1 MKPPKSPRIDT
12 RRTREFSDELQ
23 ERARTWIP
31 KWAFAD
37 VEGDFGRALLE
48 IAARFSS
55 EVAERLDGGGEK
67 LRRGFLDW
75 LGVQGEAARPARM
88 PVVFKLAD
96 AAQEPVFASPPVRMR
111 VEADGTSV
119 VFEAETETDLR
130 LVPGRLDIIVGVDAD
145 KDAIYFPPP
154 GLSDLKPFEQ
164 LPTQWQ
170 LKSFAS
176 AGAIKLQL
184 EPAAGFSKGMTIE
197 AGGRHYRIDEIDNG
211 IVTIDPPL
219 EADLEISEVRKVE
232 TFAPFD
238 GITRDRQEHAL
249 YIGHNDLLNI
259 EAAAAID
266 VIGAGVLVDGVKW
279 QYWGKSEKSDE
290 PGWQNLEIVENP
302 KSDALFL
309 KKRIGAVEPRKIGEI
324 NSRWIR
330 AVTKK
335 LDNPSNHFTADA
347 LKLRINCEATP
358 PPCPSPDSTG
368 PGVTGEA
375 MANNTPLV
383 LSEPFFP
390 LGRVPQQFDAF
401 YLGSTEAFSKTG
413 ATARVC
419 FEMSDAT
426 CRAYT
431 PVRTGSF
438 ANEGT
443 LAGVGEDRA
452 LHLFKMNPATGT
464 MTRFRGPLRPPLPAG
479 GSAAGPPPQ
488 NTPVELNP
496 RCVPAVWNGDPA
508 NGDDFFV
515 AVAAMGNIWIWHE
528 NAADRKKS
536 GWTYHSRVPDRPGR
550 PAQIESILVLK
561 SSPTRPGTVLSDGRL
576 WVFNGTEWSEPS
588 RQTPPPVVPLR
599 DYAVIAPVLDPAF
612 DITDSVVAV
621 SVLKDLYSI
630 DIDPLNLTEVT
641 ENAIP
646 LTVDL
651 DVGQVETGMIIPVGG
666 IQPAAVQGAGAD
678 PLQVV
683 AVDDTRENLVAIEA
697 GSPPEQ
703 LGSFTAGLKALGAR
717 VAVWNIAGKLQF
729 SVSAESGLDAVFL
742 ASWVPTFVSTDPA
755 AIFYSRIVGAIGV
768 VGSPLTVGANVVV
781 PGSRS
786 DAFVAPLNLLGRL
799 EFLGPNRK
807 LMQEGVVVPQPE
819 PFQVGDI
826 VSALTKPG
834 NQRKEWVIN
843 TAAARRGT
851 TSAIY
856 LVDPSVGASLA
867 NNPQLLGYAGPGLAG
882 TAFDATKFDPTA
894 ADPAILPNT
903 FLRIKVSGQPVD
915 FFEVDNVDAVSGQV
929 TVKTPLPGNPG
940 DPLSYRRPKS
950 SPAAVVPAMEFDP
963 SGDGNWDVSILSTAR
978 LYFDPTLTP
987 STQKGS
993 AFGIVG
999 NHPTVV
1005 ALGQRWTSVPDPVNT
1020 LTAFVID
1027 GVVGAWRQQLADT
1040 ASNPALSWEYWNGKG
1055 WWSLEIIEDATAR
1068 LANSGVVRFKVPD
1081 DIAES
1086 DWAGKTNF
1094 WIRVRLVG
1102 GDYGKEE
1109 VSFITRPI
1117 PDSDDTE
1124 QIVKRSTDNI
1134 KAPQVL
1140 SLRISYSICTE
1151 QLPKYVLAEDSG
1163 SIVDQSDANRT
1174 GGAIVEAFVPVG
1186 LMLGRLSSAA
1196 APTEEAH
1203 ECLPDCDCQK
1213 QGSSENNGPAALAAS
1228 PPVPVIPKG
1237 GRSLFIGLDAI
1248 ISAGPVSVLLMV
1260 DKENDHLAFAP
1271 MTIEALVAGQFK
1283 PIVADDATRALG
1295 ESGVLLMSFAV
1306 PPKLSNLFGRPRT
1319 WLRLTP
1325 KTMGENWVPSIRG
1338 AYLNAVFAS
1347 SKETLTRELI
1357 GSSDGSQNLT
1367 LRLARPPVLR
1377 DTLELRVREPLGEE
1391 ERVELAA
1398 ADPDLVLTDP
1408 DGLRGYWVRWKKVT
1422 DPDDEAASERIYALD
1437 ETNGEIRFGD
1447 GMHGRIPPIG
1457 RNNIVAF
1464 SYSRTEAGPPGSDVV
1479 PANSVKARTSLNL
1492 VSPVESVE
1500 SVTAADQAAGGA
1512 PPESD
1517 DRVLRYGYARFRHR
1531 GRAVTARDIED
1542 LALQSS
1548 PDIAQAR
1555 AVAGPGR
1562 IRLVVVMKGKRPK
1575 PSAAQAR
1582 ELSRFLLEASPV
1594 SLAAPGALRIEGP
1607 GIRRLRVDLV
1617 LKIERLDYAAQVSK
1631 WVNTELEQFFDR
1643 GLGGFD
1649 RDGWPLGLN
1658 PSEDDIAFALSDAP
1672 LLDGIRDIKRFEIP
1686 ADGRE
1691 SVWPASIKPTEI
1703 IVLDDDPVRIR
1714 FETAEVTG

>member
-1 MKPPKSPRIDT
+1 MPT
-12 RRTREFSDELQ
+12 
-23 ERARTWIP
+23 
-31 KWAFAD
+31 WAFAD

-48 IAARFSS
+48 IAARFNS

-96 AAQEPVFASPPVRMR
+96 AAQEPVFASPPVRMQ
-111 VEADGTSV
+111 VEVDGTSV
-119 VFEAETETDLR
+119 VFEAETETDIR

-176 AGAIKLQL
+176 AGAVKLQL

-259 EAAAAID
+259 EAAATID
-266 VIGAGVLVDGVKW
+266 VVGAGSLVDGVKW

-302 KSDALFL
+302 KSDALYL
-309 KKRIGAVEPRKIGEI
+309 KKPIGAVEPRKIGEI

-330 AVTKK
+330 ATTRN
-335 LDNPSNHFTADA
+335 LADRPEA
-347 LKLRINCEATP
+347 FSVDSLQLRINCETN
-358 PPCPSPDSTG
+358 PPCPSPDSAEQ
-368 PGVTGEA
+368 GVTAEA
-375 MANNTPLV
+375 MANTTPLV
-383 LSEPFFP
+383 LDDVFFP
-390 LGRVPQQFDAF
+390 LGKFPRQFDAF
-401 YLGSTEAFSKTG
+401 YLGSGEAFSKKG
-413 ATARVC
+413 ATAKLC
-419 FEMSDAT
+419 FEMADRTFSAL
-426 CRAYT
+426 AA
-431 PVRTGSF
+431 VREGAF
-438 ANEGT
+438 ANT
-443 LAGVGEDRA
+443 VIAGVARDRS
-452 LHLFKMNPATGT
+452 LHLLSINPATGALGKF
-464 MTRFRGPLRPPLPAG
+464 RDRGPLQPPRPRYLGAEEDRGSDALDIRPKWRSPVWPENASPFAG
-479 GSAAGPPPQ
+479 FLVGTSA
-488 NTPVELNP
+488 
-496 RCVPAVWNGDPA
+496 GDR
-508 NGDDFFV
+508 
-515 AVAAMGNIWIWHE
+515 IWIW
-528 NAADRKKS
+528 
-536 GWTYHSRVPDRPGR
+536 
-550 PAQIESILVLK
+550 
-561 SSPTRPGTVLSDGRL
+561 
-576 WVFNGTEWSEPS
+576 
-588 RQTPPPVVPLR
+588 
-599 DYAVIAPVLDPAF
+599 
-612 DITDSVVAV
+612 
-621 SVLKDLYSI
+621 
-630 DIDPLNLTEVT
+630 
-641 ENAIP
+641 
-646 LTVDL
+646 
-651 DVGQVETGMIIPVGG
+651 
-666 IQPAAVQGAGAD
+666 
-678 PLQVV
+678 
-683 AVDDTRENLVAIEA
+683 RENLFAPTVSGWIEFGKLSVDGSTPGAAVEGLVYLAGAPALLVALFDQRVFMSEWSTDLPVAAWNEIDTKDGNTTIKLTSIVPVLVDDGSGRLVTSRTAGMIGISDQKKLFQVAANGACTLIPKFSAFDFNPAVRPVAIEIA
-697 GSPPEQ
+697 G
-703 LGSFTAGLKALGAR
+703 AL
-717 VAVWNIAGKLQF
+717 NIAAVTEAANVDPPKL
-729 SVSAESGLDAVFL
+729 VAHNDGAGNPKEEPLEDGAEVVASLEALLIGGNTFHVLATVNDDAGTRL
-742 ASWVPTFVSTDPA
+742 TSWAPFAVPPLELMFN
-755 AIFYSRIVGAIGV
+755 SRIGPAGTVADAGAPLSVGGV
-768 VGSPLTVGANVVV
+768 VVIPAGRADILT
-781 PGSRS
+781 SRFDTLLRLQYS
-786 DAFVAPLNLLGRL
+786 DDL
-799 EFLGPNRK
+799 EI
-807 LMQEGVVVPQPE
+807 GVVVPDSVPQLAINDLIVRFDGVGKPVSREITQLGITKDGQVLYEIDAAFPAAASNGLDAYDLSATLGGTFDNPDLTLDAADMETDVGDYLWIDDELYEIDSITSNNNDRIATLNTPNDNGVTPAQGNNDYVRPIQTEGRVAHFMELDTSAGGSGDWDATLLNRIRLVFPGGKPYEQRATPFRLTGDNKPE
-819 PFQVGDI
+819 VVVLDWEFQV
-826 VSALTKPG
+826 VP
-834 NQRKEWVIN
+834 
-843 TAAARRGT
+843 
-851 TSAIY
+851 
-856 LVDPSVGASLA
+856 A
-867 NNPQLLGYAGPGLAG
+867 N
-882 TAFDATKFDPTA
+882 
-894 ADPAILPNT
+894 
-903 FLRIKVSGQPVD
+903 PVD
-915 FFEVDNVDAVSGQV
+915 FLVDAAFSEW
-929 TVKTPLPGNPG
+929 TRNAG
-940 DPLSYRRPKS
+940 DT
-950 SPAAVVPAMEFDP
+950 
-963 SGDGNWDVSILSTAR
+963 STNAE
-978 LYFDPTLTP
+978 
-987 STQKGS
+987 
-993 AFGIVG
+993 
-999 NHPTVV
+999 
-1005 ALGQRWTSVPDPVNT
+1005 
-1020 LTAFVID
+1020 
-1027 GVVGAWRQQLADT
+1027 
-1040 ASNPALSWEYWNGKG
+1040 LSWEYWNGKG
-1055 WWSLEIIEDATAR
+1055 WWKLDVALDETQDLKTT
-1068 LANSGVVRFKVPD
+1068 GVLRFDVPS
-1081 DIAES
+1081 DIASS
-1086 DWAGKTNF
+1086 DWAGKTNH
-1094 WIRVRLVG
+1094 WIRARLIG
-1102 GDYGKEE
+1102 GDYGREIVTVKTKNLPGN
-1109 VSFITRPI
+1109 V
-1117 PDSDDTE
+1117 TE
-1124 QIVKRSTDNI
+1124 QTIDRSSESI
-1134 KAPQVL
+1134 GAPSVL
-1140 SLRISYSICTE
+1140 NLNISYRVCKSVQPTF
-1151 QLPKYVLAEDSG
+1151 VLAEDSG
-1163 SIVDQSDANRT
+1163 LLVDQSDANRT
-1174 GGAIVEAFVPVG
+1174 PGAIVEAFVPVG
-1186 LMLGRLSSAA
+1186 LMLGRLSRAA
-1196 APTEEAH
+1196 APAEEAH
-1203 ECLPDCDCQK
+1203 ECLPDCDCRK

-1228 PPVPVIPKG
+1228 PPAPVIPKG

-1260 DKENDHLAFAP
+1260 EKENDHLAFAP

-1306 PPKLSNLFGRPRT
+1306 PPKLGNLFGRPRT

-1325 KTMGENWVPSIRG
+1325 KVSGENWGPSIRG

-1391 ERVELAA
+1391 ERLELAA

-1422 DPDDEAASERIYALD
+1422 DPDDEAASERIFALD
-1437 ETNGEIRFGD
+1437 EASGEIRFGD

-1479 PANSVKARTSLNL
+1479 PANSVKARTLLNL

-1555 AVAGPGR
+1555 AVVESGR
-1562 IRLVVVMKGKRPK
+1562 IRLVVVMKGRRPK

-1582 ELSRFLLEASPV
+1582 ELRRFLLEASPV
-1594 SLAAPGALRIEGP
+1594 SLAAPRALRIEGP

-1631 WVNTELEQFFDR
+1631 WVNTELERFFDS

-1672 LLDGIRDIKRFEIP
+1672 LLDGISDIKRFEIP

-1691 SVWPASIKPTEI
+1691 SVWPASIKATDI
-1703 IVLDDDPVRIR
+1703 VVLDDDPVRIR

>member
-1 MKPPKSPRIDT
+1 LPT
-12 RRTREFSDELQ
+12 
-23 ERARTWIP
+23 
-31 KWAFAD
+31 WAFAD

-48 IAARFSS
+48 IAARFNS
-55 EVAERLDGGGEK
+55 EVAERLDGAGEK

-96 AAQEPVFASPPVRMR
+96 AAQEPVFASPPVRMQ
-111 VEADGTSV
+111 VEADGASV

-130 LVPGRLDIIVGVDAD
+130 LVPGRLDVVVGVDAD

-176 AGAIKLQL
+176 AGAVKLQL

-211 IVTIDPPL
+211 IVTVDPPL

-238 GITRDRQEHAL
+238 GVTRDRQEHAL

-259 EAAAAID
+259 EAAATID
-266 VIGAGVLVDGVKW
+266 VVGAGLLVDGVKW

-290 PGWQNLEIVENP
+290 PGWQSLEIVENP
-302 KSDALFL
+302 KSDALYL
-309 KKRIGAVEPRKIGEI
+309 KKPKGAVEPRKIGEM

-335 LDNPSNHFTADA
+335 LDDPSNYFTADA
-347 LKLRINCEATP
+347 LKLRINCVP
-358 PPCPSPDSTG
+358 SPPCPSPDSTE
-368 PGVTGEA
+368 PGVAGEA

-383 LSEPFFP
+383 LSEPFYP

-413 ATARVC
+413 ANARVC
-419 FEMSDAT
+419 FEMSDPT
-426 CRAYT
+426 CLAYT

-443 LAGVGEDRA
+443 LAGVGKDRA
-452 LHLFKMNPATGT
+452 LHLFKTNPVTGT
-464 MTRFRGPLRPPLPAG
+464 MTRFRGPLRPPLPEG
-479 GSAAGPPPQ
+479 ESAAEPPPQ

-496 RCVPAVWNGDPA
+496 RCVPAVWNDPPA

-515 AVAAMGNIWIWHE
+515 AVAAIGNIWIWHE
-528 NAADRKKS
+528 NASDKKKS
-536 GWTYHSRVPDRPGR
+536 GWIYHSRVPDRPGR
-550 PAQIESILVLK
+550 PAQIENILVLK
-561 SSPTRPGTVLSDGRL
+561 SAPTRPGAVLSDGRL
-576 WVFNGTEWSEPS
+576 WVFNGTEWIEPS

-599 DYAVIAPVLDPAF
+599 DYAVIAPVFDPTF
-612 DITDSVVAV
+612 DVTDSVVAV

-630 DIDPLNLTEVT
+630 DIDPLNLMEVT
-641 ENAIP
+641 EKAIP

-651 DVGQVETGMIIPVGG
+651 HVGGGDGVIPTGG
-666 IQPAAVQGAGAD
+666 IQPAAVKGIGPD

-683 AVDDTRENLVAIEA
+683 AVNDTGEELVAIEV

-703 LGSFTAGLKALGAR
+703 LASFTSGVKALGAR
-717 VAVWNIAGKLQF
+717 VAVWNVAGKLQF
-729 SVSAESGLDAVFL
+729 SVSAKSGQDTVFL

-755 AIFYSRIVGAIGV
+755 TILYSRVVGASGV
-768 VGSPLTVGANVVV
+768 VGSPLKVGGSVVV
-781 PGSRS
+781 PGSRG
-786 DAFVAPLNLLGRL
+786 DAFVASLGRL
-799 EFLGPNRK
+799 EFLGPNKK
-807 LMQEGVVVPQPE
+807 LMQEGVIVPQPA
-819 PFQVGDI
+819 PFEMGDI
-826 VSALTKPG
+826 VTALTKPA
-834 NQRKEWVIN
+834 NQRKEWTIDK
-843 TAAARRGT
+843 AAARRGT
-851 TSAIY
+851 TDAIY
-856 LVDPSVGASLA
+856 LVDPSVGSSLA
-867 NNPQLLGYAGPGLAG
+867 NNPKVLGYAAPGLPG
-882 TAFDATKFDPTA
+882 TTFNSTKFDPTD
-894 ADPAILPNT
+894 ADPAILLNT
-903 FLRIKVSGQPVD
+903 FLRIKVSGHPAA
-915 FFEVDNVDAVSGQV
+915 FFEVDDVDGAGRV
-929 TVKTPLPGNPG
+929 TVKTPLPGNAG
-940 DPLSYRRPKS
+940 DALSYRRPES
-950 SPAAVVPAMEFDP
+950 SPAAVVVPAMEFDP
-963 SGDGNWDVSILSTAR
+963 AGDGKWDVSILNTAR
-978 LYFDPTLTP
+978 LYFDPALVP
-987 STQKGS
+987 STQKGT
-993 AFGIVG
+993 AFGIVS

-1005 ALGQRWTSVPDPVNT
+1005 ALEQRWTSVPDPLNT
-1020 LTAFVID
+1020 LTEFVIEE
-1027 GVVGAWRQQLADT
+1027 VVGPWRQQLADT

-1068 LANSGVVRFKVPD
+1068 LANSGVVRFKVPK

-1117 PDSDDTE
+1117 PDSVDTE
-1124 QIVKRSTDNI
+1124 QIVIRSTDNI

-1151 QLPKYVLAEDSG
+1151 RLPKYVLAEDSG

-1196 APTEEAH
+1196 AATEEAH

-1213 QGSSENNGPAALAAS
+1213 QGPGENNGPAAAAAS
-1228 PPVPVIPKG
+1228 PPVSVIPKG

-1271 MTIEALVAGQFK
+1271 MTIKALVAGQFK
-1283 PIVADDATRALG
+1283 PIAADDATRALG

-1306 PPKLSNLFGRPRT
+1306 PPTLSNLFGRTRT

-1325 KTMGENWVPSIRG
+1325 KTPGENWVPSIRG

-1357 GSSDGSQNLT
+1357 GSSDGSPNLT

-1391 ERVELAA
+1391 ERLELAA
-1398 ADPDLVLTDP
+1398 ADPDLVLSEVE
-1408 DGLRGYWVRWKKVT
+1408 GLLGDWVRWEKVT
-1422 DPDDEAASERIYALD
+1422 DPDDEAPNKRTYALD
-1437 ETNGEIRFGD
+1437 ETTGEIRFGD
-1447 GMHGRIPPIG
+1447 GIHGRIPPIG

-1517 DRVLRYGYARFRHR
+1517 DRVLRYGFARFRHR

-1555 AVAGPGR
+1555 AVVGPGK
-1562 IRLVVVMKGKRPK
+1562 IRLVVVMNGKRPK

-1582 ELSRFLLEASPV
+1582 ELRRFLLDASPV
-1594 SLAAPGALRIEGP
+1594 SLGAPRALRIEGP
-1607 GIRRLRVDLV
+1607 GIRRLRVGLV
-1617 LKIERLDYAAQVSK
+1617 LKVERLDYAAQVSK
-1631 WVNTELEQFFDR
+1631 WVNNELEWFFDS

-1649 RDGWPLGLN
+1649 RDGWPLGLD
-1658 PSEDDIAFALSDAP
+1658 PSEDDIAYALSNAP
-1672 LLDGIRDIKRFEIP
+1672 LLDGISDIKRFEIT

-1691 SVWPASIKPTEI
+1691 SVWPASLKRTEI
-1703 IVLDDDPVRIR
+1703 VVLDDDPVRIR

>member
-1 MKPPKSPRIDT
+1 MPT
-12 RRTREFSDELQ
+12 
-23 ERARTWIP
+23 
-31 KWAFAD
+31 WAFAD

-48 IAARFSS
+48 IAARFNS
-55 EVAERLDGGGEK
+55 EVAERLDAGGEK

-96 AAQEPVFASPPVRMR
+96 AAQEPVLASPPIRMQ
-111 VEADGTSV
+111 VDADGTSV

-130 LVPGRLDIIVGVDAD
+130 LVPGRLDVIVGVDAD
-145 KDAIYFPPP
+145 RDAIYFPPP

-164 LPTQWQ
+164 LPTQWE

-176 AGAIKLQL
+176 AGAVKLQL
-184 EPAAGFSKGMTIE
+184 EPDAGLSKGMTIE
-197 AGGRHYRIDEIDNG
+197 AGGRHYRIDEVDSG

-219 EADLEISEVRKVE
+219 EADLEISEIHKVE

-259 EAAAAID
+259 EAAATID
-266 VIGAGVLVDGVKW
+266 VIGAQVLVDGVKW
-279 QYWGKSEKSDE
+279 QYWGKIEKSDE
-290 PGWQNLEIVENP
+290 PGWQELEIVENP
-302 KSDALFL
+302 KADALFL
-309 KKRIGAVEPRKIGEI
+309 KKPIGAVEPRKIGEI

-335 LDNPSNHFTADA
+335 LDNPSNYFTADA
-347 LKLRINCEATP
+347 LKLRINCEANP
-358 PPCPSPDSTG
+358 PPCPSADSTE
-368 PGVTGEA
+368 PGVAGEA

-383 LSEPFFP
+383 LSEPFYP

-401 YLGSTEAFSKTG
+401 YLGSTEAFSKIG
-413 ATARVC
+413 ATGRVC

-443 LAGVGEDRA
+443 VAGVGEDRA
-452 LHLFKMNPATGT
+452 LHLFKMNPVTGT

-479 GSAAGPPPQ
+479 GAAAEPPPQ

-496 RCVPAVWNGDPA
+496 RCVPAVWNDPPA

-515 AVAAMGNIWIWHE
+515 AVAAMGNIWLWHE
-528 NAADRKKS
+528 NATDKKKS
-536 GWTYHSRVPDRPGR
+536 GWIYHSRVPDRPGR
-550 PAQIESILVLK
+550 PAQIENILVLK
-561 SSPTRPGTVLSDGRL
+561 SSPTRPGAVLSDGRL

-599 DYAVIAPVLDPAF
+599 DYAVIAQIFDPAF
-612 DITDSVVAV
+612 DVTDSIVAV

-630 DIDPLNLTEVT
+630 DIDQANLTEVT
-641 ENAIP
+641 ESAIP
-646 LTVDL
+646 LTIDL
-651 DVGQVETGMIIPVGG
+651 HVGQVETGTIIPVGG
-666 IQPAAVQGAGAD
+666 IQPAAIQGAGTD

-683 AVDDTRENLVAIEA
+683 AVDDTRENLVAIEV

-703 LGSFTAGLKALGAR
+703 LGPFTAGVTALGAR
-717 VAVWNIAGKLQF
+717 VAVWNVAGKLQF
-729 SVSAESGLDAVFL
+729 SVSARSGLDTVFL
-742 ASWVPTFVSTDPA
+742 ASWMPTFVSTDPVTVL
-755 AIFYSRIVGAIGV
+755 YSRVVGASGV
-768 VGSPLTVGANVVV
+768 VGSPLKVGANVVV
-781 PGSRS
+781 PGSRG
-786 DAFVAPLNLLGRL
+786 DAFVASLGRL
-799 EFLGPNRK
+799 EFLGPNAK
-807 LMQEGVVVPQPE
+807 LMQEGVIVPQPA

-826 VSALTKPG
+826 VAALTKPA
-834 NQRKEWVIN
+834 NQRKEWPIN
-843 TAAARRGT
+843 KAAARRGT
-851 TSAIY
+851 TDAIY
-856 LVDPSVGASLA
+856 LVDPSVGSSLA
-867 NNPQLLGYAGPGLAG
+867 NNPQLLGYAGPGLPGAVVSP
-882 TAFDATKFDPTA
+882 TEFDPDD
-894 ADPAILPNT
+894 ADPAILHDT
-903 FLRIKVSGQPVD
+903 LLRIKVSGQQVVYC
-915 FFEVDNVDAVSGQV
+915 EVDDIDAMTGRV
-929 TVKTPLPGNPG
+929 TVKAAQPIPGNPT
-940 DPLSYRRPKS
+940 DVLSYRRPES
-950 SPAAVVPAMEFDP
+950 SPATVVPAMEFDP
-963 SGDGNWDVSILSTAR
+963 AGDGDWDVSILKTAR
-978 LYFDPTLTP
+978 LYFDPALSP
-987 STQKGS
+987 STQEGS
-993 AFGIVG
+993 AFGIVS

-1005 ALGQRWTSVPDPVNT
+1005 ALGQRWTSVPDPLNT
-1020 LTAFVID
+1020 LTEFVIEE
-1027 GVVGAWRQQLADT
+1027 VIGAWRQQLADT

-1068 LANSGVVRFKVPD
+1068 LANSGVVRFKVPE

-1094 WIRVRLVG
+1094 WVRVRLVG

-1117 PDSDDTE
+1117 PNSNDTE
-1124 QIVKRSTDNI
+1124 QIVIRSTDNI

-1186 LMLGRLSSAA
+1186 LMLGRLSAA
-1196 APTEEAH
+1196 AAEEEDEESH
-1203 ECLPDCDCQK
+1203 DCLPDCDCRK
-1213 QGSSENNGPAALAAS
+1213 QGSSVNNGPAAAAAS
-1228 PPVPVIPKG
+1228 LPAPAIPKG

-1260 DKENDHLAFAP
+1260 DKENDHLALAP

-1306 PPKLSNLFGRPRT
+1306 PPTLSNLFGRTRT

-1325 KTMGENWVPSIRG
+1325 KIPGENWVPSIRG

-1391 ERVELAA
+1391 ERLELAA
-1398 ADPDLVLTDP
+1398 ADPDLVLRNP
-1408 DGLRGYWVRWKKVT
+1408 DGLRGDWVRWKKVT

-1437 ETNGEIRFGD
+1437 EANGEIRFGD

-1464 SYSRTEAGPPGSDVV
+1464 SYSRTEAGPPGSDIV

-1548 PDIAQAR
+1548 PDITQAR
-1555 AVAGPGR
+1555 AFPGPGK
-1562 IRLVVVMKGKRPK
+1562 IRLVAVMKGRRPK

-1582 ELSRFLLEASPV
+1582 ELHRFLLDASPV
-1594 SLAAPGALRIEGP
+1594 ALSAPRALRIEGP

-1631 WVNTELEQFFDR
+1631 WVKTELERFFDS

-1649 RDGWPLGLN
+1649 RDGWPLGLS
-1658 PSEDDIAFALSDAP
+1658 PSEDDIAYALSDAP
-1672 LLDGIRDIKRFEIP
+1672 LLDGMSEIKRLEIM

-1691 SVWPASIKPTEI
+1691 SIWPASIKPTEI
-1703 IVLDDDPVRIR
+1703 VVLDDDPVRIR